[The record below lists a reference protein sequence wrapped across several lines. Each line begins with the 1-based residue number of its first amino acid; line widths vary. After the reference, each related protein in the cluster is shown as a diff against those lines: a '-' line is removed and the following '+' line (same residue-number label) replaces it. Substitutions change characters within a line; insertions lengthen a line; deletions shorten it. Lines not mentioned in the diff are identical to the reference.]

1 MTASQLVD
9 FPYGNGIEVIFGGGR
24 RKFLHQGQADP
35 EYPRKKGERLDR
47 KDLIQQWLD
56 KHNNSRYVWNKAQF
70 DQIDPEKVDH
80 VIGLLY
86 FFSSKILVF
95 LCFCVHRHTLA
106 YTKIFNW
113 K

>member
-9 FPYGNGIEVIFGGGR
+9 FSYGNGIEVIFGGGR

-35 EYPRKKGERLDR
+35 EYPGKKGERLDR

-56 KHNNSRYVWNKAQF
+56 KHNNSRYVWNQAQF

-80 VIGLLY
+80 VIGMLY
-86 FFSSKILVF
+86 FFFQLNFSFPLF
-95 LCFCVHRHTLA
+95 LCTSPYIGIH
-106 YTKIFNW
+106 KNI
-113 K
+113 